1 MTPFRFLSRALA
13 FAFLWLA
20 TSIANS
26 EFMAGADISALPVLE
41 AGGVTYSAGGA
52 QGDAIELL
60 SDSGVGWYRL
70 RLFVNPEN
78 DSDPFV
84 VNDLP
89 YTIALAKR
97 VKAAGGKLLL
107 DFHYSDTWAD
117 PGSQSTPAAWSGLD
131 FNQLSQRVYDYTQ
144 QAVAGMKAEGVLP
157 EMVQIGNEISN
168 GMLWPHGSP
177 WTGGSNRTGFDRLA
191 TLLQAGINGA
201 KAGAGPGDEPLVM
214 IHHDRADRWDTTSY
228 FFNQLVQ
235 RDVDFD
241 VIGYSYYPKW
251 HYDPQTGDGGLAD
264 VAENLNNT
272 ALAYGKPVVIAE
284 TGFASRGQQYEPTY
298 EYPVSKEGQR
308 QFLQALVDTV
318 QAVPNGLGAG
328 VFWWNA
334 DAVPAWPLPVWEG
347 GRYGLF
353 DQNGNLLPAAS
364 VFEAFLP
371 TGLPGDFNGDGAVD
385 AADYTT
391 WRDAVGSGYTP
402 GDHAIWAA
410 NYGAVTTTSKTVPEP
425 ASFGVAAVAMA
436 IAAVRRRAP

>member
-251 HYDPQTGDGGLAD
+251 HYDPQTGCRREPQQHGARVRQARRHRRNRLR
-264 VAENLNNT
+264 
-272 ALAYGKPVVIAE
+272 
-284 TGFASRGQQYEPTY
+284 FARPTVRTHLRI
-298 EYPVSKEGQR
+298 PCLQR
-308 QFLQALVDTV
+308 RA
-318 QAVPNGLGAG
+318 AS
-328 VFWWNA
+328 
-334 DAVPAWPLPVWEG
+334 VPASV
-347 GRYGLF
+347 GRYGAGRP
-353 DQNGNLLPAAS
+353 QWVG
-364 VFEAFLP
+364 
-371 TGLPGDFNGDGAVD
+371 G
-385 AADYTT
+385 
-391 WRDAVGSGYTP
+391 WRVL
-402 GDHAIWAA
+402 
-410 NYGAVTTTSKTVPEP
+410 VE
-425 ASFGVAAVAMA
+425 
-436 IAAVRRRAP
+436 RRRRPRLAAACLGRRTLRLVRSERQSASRSERVRGFPANGLAG